1 MMMMMMMMMMM
12 IVQNFGGSDSINN
25 ISNMYYYLRQGF
37 PGGGSG
43 NESTCQCRRC
53 KRWGFTP
60 FMGKIPWSRKW
71 QPLQYS
77 CLGNSMDRGAWWPI
91 ADGAAKSWT

>member
-1 MMMMMMMMMMM
+1 MMM

-25 ISNMYYYLRQGF
+25 INNMYYHLRQGL

-53 KRWGFTP
+53 KRWGLIP
-60 FMGKIPWSRKW
+60 AWGISPGVGSGNLSSILAWKIP
-71 QPLQYS
+71 QTEEPGGL
-77 CLGNSMDRGAWWPI
+77 
-91 ADGAAKSWT
+91 

>member
-1 MMMMMMMMMMM
+1 MMMMMMM

-43 NESTCQCRRC
+43 NESTCQCRNVRDGDLLPS
-53 KRWGFTP
+53 WGRSP
-60 FMGKIPWSRKW
+60 GVGSGNLSSILAWGIPWTEE
-71 QPLQYS
+71 PGGL
-77 CLGNSMDRGAWWPI
+77 
-91 ADGAAKSWT
+91 